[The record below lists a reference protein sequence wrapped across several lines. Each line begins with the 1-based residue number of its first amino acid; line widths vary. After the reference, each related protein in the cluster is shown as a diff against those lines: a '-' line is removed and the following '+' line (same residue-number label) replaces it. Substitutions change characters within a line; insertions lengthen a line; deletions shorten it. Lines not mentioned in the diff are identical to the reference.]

1 MELINRIQ
9 VLLQDEKYHI
19 QEFDKKIILFKGN
32 LNVYPEDYIEIEKS
46 TAIDKFIVSE
56 VHRDEKQFKIETE
69 KEEASIYAVVIYKK
83 LYDNIVDR
91 MKARSIRNYVNSGEE
106 EKALICI
113 KEWFNDSVYS
123 IDTEDSLRISL
134 IQSGDKVDVKFGGE
148 YLIENASKARGY
160 VVLYN
165 YCEKLR
171 NITLFCDEIQKRMN
185 CNVNREKIMKMY
197 IL

>member
-1 MELINRIQ
+1 MINRIQ
-9 VLLQDEKYHI
+9 VLLQDEKYHL

-32 LNVYPEDYIEIEKS
+32 SNVYPEDYIQVEK
-46 TAIDKFIVSE
+46 TTTIDKFIVSE

-69 KEEASIYAVVIYKK
+69 KEEASIYAVVMYKK
-83 LYDNIVDR
+83 LYDDIADR

-106 EKALICI
+106 EKALSCI
-113 KEWFNDSVYS
+113 KGWFNDSVYS
-123 IDTEDSLRISL
+123 IGTEDCLRISL
-134 IQSGDKVDVKFGGE
+134 IQSGDKVNVKFGGE
-148 YLIENASKARGY
+148 YLAENASKARGY

-171 NITLFCDEIQKRMN
+171 NINLFCDEIQKKMN
-185 CNVNREKIMKMY
+185 CDVNREKIIKMY

>member
-1 MELINRIQ
+1 MINRIQ
-9 VLLQDEKYHI
+9 ALLQDEKYHL

-32 LNVYPEDYIEIEKS
+32 LNVYPEDYIEIEKA

-69 KEEASIYAVVIYKK
+69 KEEASIYAVVMYKK
-83 LYDNIVDR
+83 LYDDIVDR

-106 EKALICI
+106 EKALSCI
-113 KEWFNDSVYS
+113 KGWFNDSLYS

-134 IQSGDKVDVKFGGE
+134 IQSGDKVNVKFGGE
-148 YLIENASKARGY
+148 YLAENASKARGY

-171 NITLFCDEIQKRMN
+171 NITLFCDEIHKKMN
-185 CNVNREKIMKMY
+185 CNVNREKIIKMY